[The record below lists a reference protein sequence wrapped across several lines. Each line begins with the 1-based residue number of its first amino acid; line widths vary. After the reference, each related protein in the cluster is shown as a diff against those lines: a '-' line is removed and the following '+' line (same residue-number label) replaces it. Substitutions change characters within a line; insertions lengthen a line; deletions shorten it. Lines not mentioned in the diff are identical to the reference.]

1 MKLFEKLKNILRKNN
16 KTSNNQDLLALEPKT
31 IKIEAASSSDNYKNN
46 KTIKS
51 VAPARKSKNEEESV
65 VCVNGLKNLDSLLK
79 QQSLKETFNFEDSYK
94 DFNPFDF
101 TYQKINREIKA
112 IEFNFFKYMHGM
124 PILNPHIANKWF
136 FEGKLDI
143 KEELAIAISEG
154 YLKVGCRPIDRMTVS
169 ELKTILKAFNIDVIG
184 KKADLLQEA
193 LKLDEE
199 KIEQIFLD
207 KYYVATEK
215 LKAIPNKNS
224 VALDPDFEEQVI
236 SLLLK
241 GEDELAYKAITKF
254 RWESRPSLV
263 NSELSDS
270 TPIYNYE
277 NDKLLEN
284 LSYLEH
290 FCKSKLMV
298 SIVKYAY
305 WMGYGFSA
313 STINKIAKIYDI
325 DADKLSVAMYIAV
338 EGRKPVAISPEKL
351 RISAIDTLAKRTSSL
366 PLPTKEN
373 SFKIKVNS
381 SDEIYE
387 TEELETK
394 FINELKAQAS
404 EAGIKDEFSFVKV
417 GKDIR
422 VIYKD
427 TQIGMIKLNGRV
439 YSMQILTRDDV
450 LNVKDES
457 YDVYVS
463 YICIWL
469 VYILNLPKDLFDLV
483 NN

>member
-1 MKLFEKLKNILRKNN
+1 
-16 KTSNNQDLLALEPKT
+16 
-31 IKIEAASSSDNYKNN
+31 
-46 KTIKS
+46 
-51 VAPARKSKNEEESV
+51 
-65 VCVNGLKNLDSLLK
+65 
-79 QQSLKETFNFEDSYK
+79 
-94 DFNPFDF
+94 
-101 TYQKINREIKA
+101 
-112 IEFNFFKYMHGM
+112 
-124 PILNPHIANKWF
+124 
-136 FEGKLDI
+136 
-143 KEELAIAISEG
+143 
-154 YLKVGCRPIDRMTVS
+154 
-169 ELKTILKAFNIDVIG
+169 
-184 KKADLLQEA
+184 
-193 LKLDEE
+193 
-199 KIEQIFLD
+199 
-207 KYYVATEK
+207 
-215 LKAIPNKNS
+215 
-224 VALDPDFEEQVI
+224 
-236 SLLLK
+236 
-241 GEDELAYKAITKF
+241 
-254 RWESRPSLV
+254 
-263 NSELSDS
+263 
-270 TPIYNYE
+270 
-277 NDKLLEN
+277 
-284 LSYLEH
+284 
-290 FCKSKLMV
+290 
-298 SIVKYAY
+298 
-305 WMGYGFSA
+305 
-313 STINKIAKIYDI
+313 
-325 DADKLSVAMYIAV
+325 MYIAV

-351 RISAIDTLAKRTSSL
+351 RISAIDTLAKRTSAL